1 MTKIYK
7 LNAKDIKE
15 LIAKE
20 FGVKA
25 DKIRGEYFGSSQDGP
40 YYSPGGCFFEFE
52 KEIDLNE
59 KIWRLY

>member
-15 LIAKE
+15 LIAKN
-20 FGVKA
+20 FA
-25 DKIRGEYFGSSQDGP
+25 INTDKIKAEFFGASQDGP

-52 KEIDLNE
+52 KEVDLNE
-59 KIWRLY
+59 KI